1 MSALCTVRR
10 AVAIPPDYVLSAAW
24 ITSRTMN
31 ILQTDTNI
39 NLFTSFKTTIMKH
52 ISLFIILLFCSVYT
66 MQAQDDMLTTAA
78 FKVYGNCGMCKST
91 IYRAANGVKGVNSAV
106 WEVKT
111 DTITVS
117 YDPKKADQDKILQAI
132 ADKGYDSDTHR
143 ATDEAY
149 NKLPG
154 CCQYD
159 RPKQ

>member
-10 AVAIPPDYVLSAAW
+10 AVAIPLDYVLSAAW

-39 NLFTSFKTTIMKH
+39 NLFTSFKTSIMKH
-52 ISLFIILLFCSVYT
+52 ISLFIILLFCTVHIVR
-66 MQAQDDMLTTAA
+66 AQDGTLVTATY
-78 FKVYGNCGMCKST
+78 KVYGNCVMCKST
-91 IYRAANGVKGVNSAV
+91 IEKAANGVKGVNSAV

-111 DTITVS
+111 DTLTFS
-117 YDPKKADQDKILQAI
+117 YDTKKTNPDAILQAI

-149 NKLPG
+149 NKLHG

>member
-1 MSALCTVRR
+1 
-10 AVAIPPDYVLSAAW
+10 
-24 ITSRTMN
+24 
-31 ILQTDTNI
+31 
-39 NLFTSFKTTIMKH
+39 MKH
-52 ISLFIILLFCSVYT
+52 ISLFIILLFCTVYN
-66 MQAQDDMLTTAA
+66 MQAQDGTVTTAA

-91 IYRAANGVKGVNSAV
+91 IEKAANGVKGVNSAV

-117 YDPKKADQDKILQAI
+117 YDPKKTNQDKILQAI
-132 ADKGYDSDTHR
+132 ADKGYDSDSHR